1 MTAAGTRPRIA
12 PDIVWRLL
20 ENNAVL
26 VSPREGEVRVLNP
39 VRTAIW
45 QRLLQEE
52 ALPEI
57 EKLENEV
64 ERIKLR
70 KVVADTIGII
80 YTDAILK
87 IAHQYPDLN
96 PYV

>member
-1 MTAAGTRPRIA
+1 MNRVDAESLI
-12 PDIVWRLL
+12 DIFI
-20 ENNAVL
+20 ECQ
-26 VSPREGEVRVLNP
+26 SKM
-39 VRTAIW
+39 
-45 QRLLQEE
+45 EE